1 MNLGGSKQTVKA
13 AASYK
18 WLRADCGAVKPF
30 DPKDPL
36 K

>member
-1 MNLGGSKQTVKA
+1 MNLEGSKQTVKTA
-13 AASYK
+13 AGYK